1 MVSAVHVLPFH
12 IYHYILGHGES
23 SLRSFLNRAVRFGD
37 ILQIFGLVY
46 LWSLSNKR
54 EKQLL
59 DINVD
64 LLMWKLQLNNNMN
77 IWNTLG
83 LINMIGLAWRELI
96 K

>member
-1 MVSAVHVLPFH
+1 MVT
-12 IYHYILGHGES
+12 GC
-23 SLRSFLNRAVRFGD
+23 LRMIISVRCGD

-77 IWNTLG
+77 IWNTL
-83 LINMIGLAWRELI
+83 WV
-96 K
+96 